1 VCDLFMPF
9 FIVCVLFSL
18 LLLLFVSLALDAIP
32 LSIISSLMILALKF
46 LSPKSKFGNKVNCLF
61 VAVTSMAEMDFFDAD
76 FKLLV
81 ERELLD

>member
-1 VCDLFMPF
+1 
-9 FIVCVLFSL
+9 
-18 LLLLFVSLALDAIP
+18 
-32 LSIISSLMILALKF
+32 MILALKF